1 MSSKGVKERESRYIA
16 GCSEI
21 GGPRNGLSALVS
33 TGAPWAAEDS
43 CTLVGTGVQLESVRK
58 ETGVEEVQTAGGH
71 RIRSLVWRGSGRCCD
86 VCRGSWDEAA
96 GIFFFF

>member
-1 MSSKGVKERESRYIA
+1 M
-16 GCSEI
+16 
-21 GGPRNGLSALVS
+21 
-33 TGAPWAAEDS
+33 
-43 CTLVGTGVQLESVRK
+43 GTGVQLESVRK

-96 GIFFFF
+96 GIFFFFFKMGDAPFFFSSNDPVSREVMMSQERVELNSQEGGNT